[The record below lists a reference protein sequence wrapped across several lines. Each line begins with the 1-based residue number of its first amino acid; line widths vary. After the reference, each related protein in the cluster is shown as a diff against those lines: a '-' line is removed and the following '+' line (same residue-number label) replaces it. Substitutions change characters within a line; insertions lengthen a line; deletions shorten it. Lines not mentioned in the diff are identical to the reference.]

1 MAATVS
7 GVRLGFPKTRV
18 VSGWLAQS
26 TYATPSAQ
34 AAPDARKH
42 PPNPISIRL
51 RSIAPPQ
58 PGTHRAPCNIY
69 RAWERRGQRAQ
80 RSGFPNMA
88 LDERPGAARKVLCKT
103 IRAVERGG
111 VGLLTFPSNP
121 PQTPSNCSELML
133 WGDD

>member
-1 MAATVS
+1 MNPYCKIVKRSPQAMAATVS
-7 GVRLGFPKTRV
+7 GVLRGFPKTKV
-18 VSGWLAQS
+18 GSGWLAQS

-42 PPNPISIRL
+42 PPSTISIRL

-80 RSGFPNMA
+80 GAGFPNVA
-88 LDERPGAARKVLCKT
+88 LDERPGAATTSPLQRYGVAASRLSH
-103 IRAVERGG
+103 VERG
-111 VGLLTFPSNP
+111 
-121 PQTPSNCSELML
+121 
-133 WGDD
+133 

>member
-7 GVRLGFPKTRV
+7 GVLRGFPKTKV

-34 AAPDARKH
+34 AAPDARKQ

-58 PGTHRAPCNIY
+58 PGTHRAPSNIY

-80 RSGFPNMA
+80 GAGFPNVA
-88 LDERPGAARKVLCKT
+88 LDEWPGAALKGLCNAQEV
-103 IRAVERGG
+103 RACRVWRP
-111 VGLLTFPSNP
+111 LTDR
-121 PQTPSNCSELML
+121 TLRMRAR
-133 WGDD
+133 